1 MRLAVRNT
9 RAVARVEAAAGCSAI
24 SAVLPLHA
32 VPVLLPALSAGP
44 IPAVSSALSAG
55 PVPAVSALSAE
66 PVPAVSALSAEPVL
80 LNDSISY

>member
-44 IPAVSSALSAG
+44 
-55 PVPAVSALSAE
+55 VPAVSALSAE